1 MPKMS
6 TLDAK
11 PMPTAER
18 SSTVSM
24 DVADTIEGLMPNLMV
39 HNGPD
44 ELEGDEARS

>member
-1 MPKMS
+1 MS

-18 SSTVSM
+18 SSTGSM
-24 DVADTIEGLMPNLMV
+24 DVADTIEALIPNLMV

-44 ELEGDEARS
+44 QHEAAR